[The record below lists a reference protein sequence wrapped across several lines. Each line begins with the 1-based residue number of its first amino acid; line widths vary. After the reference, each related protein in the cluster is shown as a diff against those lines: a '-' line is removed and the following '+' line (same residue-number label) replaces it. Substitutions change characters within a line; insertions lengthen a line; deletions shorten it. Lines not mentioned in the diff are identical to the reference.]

1 MSEPTMVRRRILQS
15 LVEMDRSLDSVLGE
29 LAGVA
34 WDSEEELVTLQ
45 PAHVIEILIRFQSAR
60 LGAEDV
66 ERWANA
72 IEGRDDIGFADESR
86 ALLKETI
93 FDLANPDLQGAL
105 TTEAAARLVER
116 LRAVRS
122 EGTPGGGA

>member
-1 MSEPTMVRRRILQS
+1 LELDRPLDTV
-15 LVEMDRSLDSVLGE
+15 LVE

-45 PAHVIEILIRFQSAR
+45 PAHVIEVLSRFQSAR
-60 LGAEDV
+60 LSAEDV

-72 IEGRDDIGFADESR
+72 IEGRDDIGCEDESR
-86 ALLKETI
+86 ALLKETM

-105 TTEAAARLVER
+105 TTEVAARWVER
-116 LRAVRS
+116 LRAVRTES
-122 EGTPGGGA
+122 TPGAGG